1 MPKIKFF
8 LPSSLIHL
16 TKLQFFALCET
27 IIIDDKDWPTY
38 QNLLGQMKSLDHIE
52 QELKD
57 LLDKLENNESDSTRI
72 LQKDKK

>member
-1 MPKIKFF
+1 MDYIALAEKIFSGIRTRQTQ
-8 LPSSLIHL
+8 LN
-16 TKLQFFALCET
+16 E
-27 IIIDDKDWPTY
+27 IIIVDGVKDWPTY

-72 LQKDKK
+72 LQKEKK